1 MDNSKKKTV
10 YLPSIRPTLV
20 SGKHTI
26 RIRQTVK
33 DTRGSVKPLEVFE
46 RSQTIVVE
54 TLRHQIDPQGVHAC
68 YPPDGHQGRFE
79 GTLPYV
85 LLNQATLPWQLSA
98 DAWPGPESPPWLA
111 LLVFDELDPP
121 PLTRLAMPETPVKPK
136 AGEAEIKPSGQI
148 ITLSKS
154 QFERLAPTL
163 DDLPWLAHVRRVS
176 VADKA
181 AASDDSPD
189 SEYAVVVGN
198 RPCQAGRR
206 YVVHLVALNGLG
218 KFLPGGETQDG
229 EIELSSLLSWSFGC
243 ADNDHDFASLL
254 KNVDHGPMA
263 QPVSVPQA
271 DDSPDVSLVKES
283 YAKGYSALDHQLRD
297 GINTV
302 SWYRGPL
309 LPIRANPLEVAVS
322 TNSADALLRYD
333 PELGMFDT
341 GYAAAWQLGRHLG
354 LANNAFS
361 NALHRCKIQ
370 WYQNSDLSA
379 FQTQPT
385 ESPERMPGIESGEMP
400 SNAVLPRYSIA
411 ANIYDVTFDAKQL
424 SCWLRTPTNVNTEKG
439 ISADQIIVQNWLSHW
454 LLLYGVP
461 LGYLIPEPAMVP
473 PESLRCFRV
482 DRNWLRA
489 LLDGALSLGGDDPAR
504 EKGLRTVLIENALQ
518 EVYTIR
524 RSLID
529 ESKDEDGSETST
541 DVISGFILRSRVV
554 SAWPGIEVR
563 GFSSA
568 DSTESLPLLRA
579 ENLTP
584 DLLLCLFDG
593 QMRRV
598 ELIEPAESQGFNFP
612 KNAVL
617 RGPVLAAAEF
627 AKCLGAKNSADFA
640 ARLASNNGIVTFRI
654 KDQRA

>member
-20 SGKHTI
+20 SGTHTI
-26 RIRQTVK
+26 SIRQTVK
-33 DTRGSVKPLEVFE
+33 DKRGSVKQLEVFE
-46 RSQTIVVE
+46 RSQTIIVQ
-54 TLRHQIDPQGVHAC
+54 TLTHQIDPQGVHAC

-98 DAWPGPESPPWLA
+98 DARPGPDSPPWLA

-121 PLTRLAMPETPVKPK
+121 PLTRLAVPENPVKAE

-148 ITLSKS
+148 ISLSRS
-154 QFERLAPTL
+154 QFESLAPTL

-176 VADKA
+176 ISDKA

-198 RPCQAGRR
+198 RPCQTGHR

-218 KFLPGGETQDG
+218 KILPGGETQDG
-229 EIELSSLLSWSFGC
+229 EVELSSLLSWSFGC
-243 ADNDHDFASLL
+243 TDNDHDFASLL

-283 YAKGYSALDHQLRD
+283 YATGYCALDHQLRD

-309 LPIRANPLEVAVS
+309 LPLRANPLEVAVS

-354 LANNAFS
+354 LANKAFS

-385 ESPERMPGIESGEMP
+385 ESPAQMPGMESGETA
-400 SNAVLPRYSIA
+400 SNVASPRYSIA

-424 SCWLRTPTNVNTEKG
+424 SCWLRAPTNASTEQG
-439 ISADQIIVQNWLSHW
+439 ISADQIIVQNWLSRW

-473 PESLRCFRV
+473 QESLRCFRV

-504 EKGLRTVLIENALQ
+504 EKSLRTVLIENALQ
-518 EVYTIR
+518 EVYKIR

-529 ESKDEDGSETST
+529 ESTGEDGSDTST

-554 SAWPGIEVR
+554 SAWPGIEVK

-598 ELIEPAESQGFNFP
+598 DLIEPAESQGFNFP
-612 KNAVL
+612 KNPVL
-617 RGPVLAAAEF
+617 RGPVLAAAEL
-627 AKCLGAKNSADFA
+627 AKCLGAQNAADFA
-640 ARLASNNGIVTFRI
+640 ARLATNNGIVTFRI